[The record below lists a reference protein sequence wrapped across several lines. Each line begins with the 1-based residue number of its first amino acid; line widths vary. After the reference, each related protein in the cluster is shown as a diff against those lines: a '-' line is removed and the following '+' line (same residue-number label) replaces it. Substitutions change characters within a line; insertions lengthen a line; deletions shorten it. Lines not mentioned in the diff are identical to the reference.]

1 LSDAVFG
8 TPAYM
13 APEQARGARDVT
25 IAADIYSLGAILY
38 ELLAGRP
45 PFTGASVPETL
56 RNVLEQEPVPP
67 SRLNAERDPAD
78 SRPVH
83 SAFRVPRSAFKD
95 LETICLKCLQKEPS
109 RRYATAEA
117 LADDLERWLRDEPIH
132 ARPVSAVERGLKWV
146 RRHRTLAGLSAALG
160 AAILLGVAVAS
171 WQSSRAEQSRLQR
184 ELSQIENDAGSGEL
198 PAALARLARLA
209 RHAPEHSAVRE
220 RLVHALDHHT
230 FFLPVA
236 PRADTG
242 TGAGP
247 AVPDVQWLRRVA
259 KPPRSDWLATATNAQ
274 DMSSITFWNPREPTS
289 AILPAHAAV
298 IRSLAASADGT
309 RLVSAS
315 ADGTAKVWQVTT
327 PLAARLLHALPH
339 PSAVYFAEFNPDG
352 SRVVT
357 AAVDGSIRQWDVRQG
372 GLLGQSPP
380 HSAPANVARFS
391 PDGSRIIS
399 GGDDQRLRL
408 WDAETLH
415 LAAEPMRLDAAIDD
429 ARFLDDGRL
438 IRVRLEDDRMPTFAL
453 TRAGSLNGAGSP
465 PDLELFTGPPPDPAL
480 RADSARW
487 LGETPTA
494 IQPSPHGPLAA
505 VARGRTAQIWYMRTR
520 RPHAPPLAH
529 DDLVN
534 AVQFS
539 PDGTRLVTSTTANR
553 VRVWQVADGLPLTE
567 PLLAEGVVTSAG
579 EPI

>member
-1 LSDAVFG
+1 M
-8 TPAYM
+8 T
-13 APEQARGARDVT
+13 R
-25 IAADIYSLGAILY
+25 
-38 ELLAGRP
+38 
-45 PFTGASVPETL
+45 
-56 RNVLEQEPVPP
+56 
-67 SRLNAERDPAD
+67 
-78 SRPVH
+78 
-83 SAFRVPRSAFKD
+83 
-95 LETICLKCLQKEPS
+95 
-109 RRYATAEA
+109 
-117 LADDLERWLRDEPIH
+117 
-132 ARPVSAVERGLKWV
+132 
-146 RRHRTLAGLSAALG
+146 
-160 AAILLGVAVAS
+160 
-171 WQSSRAEQSRLQR
+171 
-184 ELSQIENDAGSGEL
+184 
-198 PAALARLARLA
+198 
-209 RHAPEHSAVRE
+209 
-220 RLVHALDHHT
+220 
-230 FFLPVA
+230 
-236 PRADTG
+236 
-242 TGAGP
+242 
-247 AVPDVQWLRRVA
+247 
-259 KPPRSDWLATATNAQ
+259 
-274 DMSSITFWNPREPTS
+274 ITFWNLREQTS
-289 AILPAHAAV
+289 AVLPAHAAV
-298 IRSLAASADGT
+298 IRSLAVSADGA

-315 ADGTAKVWQVTT
+315 ADGTAKVWQVTA

-339 PSAVYFAEFNPDG
+339 PSAVYFAELNPDG

-415 LAAEPMRLDAAIDD
+415 PAAEPMRLDAAIDD

-438 IRVRLEDDRMPTFAL
+438 IRVRLEDDRAPTFAL

-480 RADSARW
+480 RADSRRW

-505 VARGRTAQIWYMRTR
+505 VARGKTAQIWYMRTR

-567 PLLAEGVVTSAG
+567 PLLAEGVLTSAAFTRDG
-579 EPI
+579 RHAVAQLASGSRQAWPLFTADAAPLPWLPDLAEAIAGFRLDRDGHPQPVTRTWSDLRAALQQAPSTDALAAWATRLLPVP